1 MRSSTIYE
9 VEGLLLK
16 GGVAQDGIHGRTHNF
31 TPDIVKKI
39 FDHMNTGIHCEL
51 KHDGVNVGYIHK
63 WWLTD
68 GNRDIGYNALIYE
81 PQGIVAIRD
90 DGYSYGSPD
99 LDLYYDDDGNL
110 TDGHLKK
117 LAFVN
122 DPAMDSTGLQIIRAA
137 FSRQQGD
144 SSMVDKKEGES
155 QDADILDEENQEE
168 ELDEQEQQDQS
179 DDSSEEQSDDNND
192 SGEPTLKDI
201 MNLLKQEREERK
213 KLQTKLDSVVSSN
226 KKLANSQLEMLRA
239 DVKALGFDVTELTK
253 GLNDKQA
260 EGVLRNIKSNMAGK
274 RSLSSTP
281 GKTGKPGGNARTKV
295 DDIFQG
301 ALRFLGMDEETYL
314 ELSGKKKVE

>member
-1 MRSSTIYE
+1 
-9 VEGLLLK
+9 
-16 GGVAQDGIHGRTHNF
+16 
-31 TPDIVKKI
+31 
-39 FDHMNTGIHCEL
+39 
-51 KHDGVNVGYIHK
+51 
-63 WWLTD
+63 
-68 GNRDIGYNALIYE
+68 
-81 PQGIVAIRD
+81 
-90 DGYSYGSPD
+90 
-99 LDLYYDDDGNL
+99 
-110 TDGHLKK
+110 
-117 LAFVN
+117 
-122 DPAMDSTGLQIIRAA
+122 
-137 FSRQQGD
+137 
-144 SSMVDKKEGES
+144 MVDKKEGES